1 MVDGSMNSLLREHVL
16 VALARGED
24 DFETVVADGLELLD
38 GEAGRSAVDT
48 AARAGFA
55 AYREEQRG
63 WNGEL
68 LDSERLLAAFRDLDL
83 DGVVA
88 RADFTCC
95 QSCGMTEIADEAP
108 APSGGYV
115 FCHRQD
121 VDAAARGEGLFLSY
135 GTLADDVDAAEIGR
149 RVVKA
154 LRSRGL
160 TVDWDGEITSRIHLP
175 LTWRRR
181 RYAHLA
187 LAPGLPDPD
196 DGALQVTYCDY
207 TRGRQEDDPVAM
219 SFEAFRGLLFEL
231 VPSSDNFVTCQ
242 GRSGA
247 VVQGMWDDGPRFWLE
262 TPDTGARCSYG
273 RWVTLDQ
280 AARVVHALADDGRVA
295 LTDLGDLETV
305 AWT

>member
-24 DFETVVADGLELLD
+24 DFETIVADALELLE
-38 GEAGRSAVDT
+38 GEVDRDAVDA
-48 AARAGFA
+48 AARAAFA

-63 WNGEL
+63 WNGDL

-95 QSCGMTEIADEAP
+95 QSCGMNEIAGLAVP
-108 APSGGYV
+108 YARGYV

-135 GTLADDVDAAEIGR
+135 GAFGADDDPAEIGA
-149 RVVKA
+149 RVMDA
-154 LRSRGL
+154 LHARGL
-160 TVDWDGEITSRIHLP
+160 TAEWDGATTSRIHLP

-187 LAPGLPDPD
+187 ASPDVPAS
-196 DGALQVTYCDY
+196 DGPLQVTYCDY
-207 TRGRQEDDPVAM
+207 TRGRQEDDPVPM
-219 SFEAFRGLLFEL
+219 SFEAFRGLLYEL
-231 VPSSDNFVTCQ
+231 VPSNDNFVTCQ
-242 GRSGA
+242 GRSGG

-273 RWVTLDQ
+273 RWASLDE
-280 AARVVHALADDGRVA
+280 AARVVRALADEDRVA
-295 LTDLGDLETV
+295 ITDLGDLETV
-305 AWT
+305 VWT